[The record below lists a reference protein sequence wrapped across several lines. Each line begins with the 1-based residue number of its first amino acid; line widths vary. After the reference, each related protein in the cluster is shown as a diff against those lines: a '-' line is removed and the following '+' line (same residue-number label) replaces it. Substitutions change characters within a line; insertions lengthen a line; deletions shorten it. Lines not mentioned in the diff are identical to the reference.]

1 MLFSSITFLY
11 FFFPITLLL
20 YYVVPK
26 RHKNVVLCLASFFF
40 YAWGEPGY
48 CILLLLYGVVAYVAG
63 RMLTALPEEHRMRKY
78 ALIISIVLFAGGL
91 FYFKYAAFVWDN
103 LNYVLGG
110 RLSVLRIA
118 LPIGISFYTFQVISY
133 VIDVYNGKIES
144 ETEFLTF
151 LTYLSM
157 FPQLIAGPIVR
168 FEEVKADLNGR
179 NIKKE
184 KVAKG
189 IRRLVI
195 GLSKKVL
202 LADEL
207 AQMADAITEQQINN
221 PVAYWLLAIAF
232 MLQIYFDFSGYSDM
246 AIGMG
251 QMLGFSFPE
260 NFNYPFIS
268 KSISEFW
275 RRWHMTLSR
284 FLRDY
289 LYIPLGGNRVPYKR
303 WVLNMLIVWGV
314 SGIWHGAGWNF
325 LMWGLFFGICLILEK
340 KLTGNY
346 QRRLP
351 AVLQH
356 TYTLFLLVISFVI
369 FGNDSM
375 ADVIRIV
382 YRMFCWSNVQQQL
395 PAVWFVI
402 RNYGVLLLV
411 SVVAATPLYQKLIS
425 CGKKNGSGVWL
436 FYILEN
442 AWYFFCFFLSTA
454 FLINHSFHP
463 FLYFRF

>member
-40 YAWGEPGY
+40 YAWGEPAY
-48 CILLLLYGVVAYVAG
+48 CILLFLYGVVAYGTG
-63 RMLTALPEEHRMRKY
+63 RMLSALPNDHILKQY
-78 ALIISIVLFAGGL
+78 VLGGSIIIFASGL
-91 FYFKYAAFVWDN
+91 FYFKYATFVWDTFN
-103 LNYVLGG
+103 HVLGG
-110 RLSVLRIA
+110 RLSALRII

-133 VIDVYNGKIES
+133 VIDVYKGKIQS
-144 ETEFLTF
+144 ETKFLTF

-168 FEEVKADLNGR
+168 YEEVRADLQSGNTT
-179 NIKKE
+179 KE
-184 KVAKG
+184 KTARG
-189 IRRLVI
+189 IRRFII

-207 AQMADAITEQQINN
+207 GQMVDVLSKQQIDN
-221 PVAYWLLAIAF
+221 PVAYWLAAIAF

-251 QMLGFSFPE
+251 YMLGFSFPE
-260 NFNYPFIS
+260 NFNYPFIA

-303 WVLNMLIVWGV
+303 WIMNMLIVWGV

-325 LMWGLFFGICLILEK
+325 LIWGLYFGVCLILEK
-340 KLTGNY
+340 KFTRNY
-346 QRRLP
+346 ERKIP
-351 AVLQH
+351 VGLQH
-356 TYTLFLLVISFVI
+356 IYTLFLLVISFVI
-369 FGNDSM
+369 FANDSM
-375 ADVIRIV
+375 ADVIRV
-382 YRMFCWSNVQQQL
+382 LCGMFDFTKVEQQL
-395 PAVWFVI
+395 PAVWFII

-411 SVVAATPLYQKLIS
+411 SALASTPLYQKLII
-425 CGKKNGSGVWL
+425 CRKKNGAVARVL
-436 FYILEN
+436 DIVEN
-442 AWYFFCFFLSTA
+442 AWYFLCFFLSTA